1 MFKLKKILPLI
12 LCMLVVYTLFSC
24 EEEEKIEEPYFPEG
38 FTEVDDYIMPFQTFF
53 NATKGIESDYRERN
67 KAALEFYADSE

>member
-24 EEEEKIEEPYFPEG
+24 EEEEKVETAIEATVLEAAEEAAV
-38 FTEVDDYIMPFQTFF
+38 TE
-53 NATKGIESDYRERN
+53 E
-67 KAALEFYADSE
+67 